1 MRVVMKNE
9 FTAMNV
15 NAWTKHPSKVDFH
28 QQRGHKQALESE
40 NKNIRAG
47 SSAPNLK

>member
-1 MRVVMKNE
+1 MKNE

-15 NAWTKHPSKVDFH
+15 HAWTKHPSKFGLY
-28 QQRGHKQALESE
+28 QQGGQKQALESE

-47 SSAPNLK
+47 SFAPNLK